1 MRFILK
7 ILLAPVMLILAFLIW
22 LCTLTLHISSVL
34 LNILS
39 VLLVLVSVFSFI
51 DHNVKNGVIELVAA
65 FLLSPY
71 GLPMLGAWLVAQ
83 LHDIILAAGVLQF
96 LELHFEAL
104 GQFFCVW
111 YTEAA
116 GGDFV
121 QRLIFHVDVNSAF
134 LS

>member
-1 MRFILK
+1 MKFILK

-51 DHNVKNGVIELVAA
+51 DNNVKNGVIELVAA

-71 GLPMLGAWLVAQ
+71 GLPMLAVKLLAWFIAMRML
-83 LHDIILAAGVLQF
+83 LKERIYG
-96 LELHFEAL
+96 
-104 GQFFCVW
+104 
-111 YTEAA
+111 
-116 GGDFV
+116 
-121 QRLIFHVDVNSAF
+121 
-134 LS
+134 

>member
-1 MRFILK
+1 MKFILK

-65 FLLSPY
+65 FLLSP
-71 GLPMLGAWLVAQ
+71 
-83 LHDIILAAGVLQF
+83 
-96 LELHFEAL
+96 
-104 GQFFCVW
+104 
-111 YTEAA
+111 
-116 GGDFV
+116 
-121 QRLIFHVDVNSAF
+121 
-134 LS
+134 